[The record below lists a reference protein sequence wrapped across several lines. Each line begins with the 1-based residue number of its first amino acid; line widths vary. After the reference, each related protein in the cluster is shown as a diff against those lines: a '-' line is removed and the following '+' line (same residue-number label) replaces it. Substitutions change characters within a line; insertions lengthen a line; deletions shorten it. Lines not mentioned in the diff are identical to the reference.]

1 MCLNPVSGPKLGA
14 FYPTRKITR
23 REFLEKQT
31 FEVSKADNLDKS
43 PLPPA
48 PKGTTKIFG
57 FFWLAN
63 VNHVYTK
70 LEEFRS
76 KNITFILIELIIRS

>member
-1 MCLNPVSGPKLGA
+1 MCLNPVSEPKLGS

-23 REFLEKQT
+23 REFLE
-31 FEVSKADNLDKS
+31 EVSKADNLDKS
-43 PLPPA
+43 PPSHLLQKA
-48 PKGTTKIFG
+48 QKKIVTI
-57 FFWLAN
+57 FWLATF
-63 VNHVYTK
+63 NHVYTK